1 MNHLE
6 KLRADIDR
14 LDKELLKVLGER
26 FSATR
31 KIGHIKKL
39 NKIVATDE
47 SRFNDL
53 LSLWRDCAT
62 LNKIDQNVA
71 ESILGLIHDAVVSE
85 HDAISTGGAYL

>member
-1 MNHLE
+1 MNDLE
-6 KLRADIDR
+6 KLRADIDG

-47 SRFNDL
+47 SRLNDL

-62 LNKIDQNVA
+62 LNKIDPNVA

-85 HDAISTGGAYL
+85 HNAISLGVAHL